1 MGKAF
6 STDVWRGRVWKM
18 NHDDLEKLL
27 ILQEKDI
34 RIAKVKKDLES
45 LPEMRKNILN
55 RLKLVKQ
62 KLLEL
67 KEYIASLELQVGE
80 VESSI
85 ASKNAYIAKTKTLQ
99 STTRKN
105 EEYQM
110 CIQEIAKTEAA
121 IEELEVRELELM
133 EQIENAKKDFDAKMA
148 RAKEMKLEAEEKMA
162 HLEHAAENDAS
173 SLKKMQADRAEFA
186 AQIPADSVESYERMI
201 KGKGLPVL
209 VSMEEQG
216 RCTGCHMAV
225 PDYIRIK
232 VFQGREIV
240 HCPNCHRVLH

>member
-1 MGKAF
+1 
-6 STDVWRGRVWKM
+6 M

-34 RIAKVKKDLES
+34 RIAKVKKDLDS
-45 LPEMRKNILN
+45 LPEMWKNILN
-55 RLKLVKQ
+55 RLKLVKH

-67 KEYIASLELQVGE
+67 REYIASLELQVRE
-80 VESSI
+80 VEANI
-85 ASKNAYIAKTKTLQ
+85 ASKNEYMAKTKTLQ

-105 EEYQM
+105 DEYQM

-121 IEELEVRELELM
+121 IEELEIRELELM
-133 EQIENAKKDFDAKMA
+133 EQIEGAKKDFDAKMA
-148 RAKEMKLEAEEKMA
+148 RAQEMKLEAEEKIA
-162 HLEHAAENDAS
+162 HLERAAENDAS
-173 SLKKMQADRAEFA
+173 SLKKMQSDRAEFA
-186 AQIPADSVESYERMI
+186 AQIPIESVESYERMI

-216 RCTGCHMAV
+216 RCTGCHMSV

-232 VFQGREIV
+232 VIQGRELV
-240 HCPNCHRVLH
+240 YCPNCHRVLH